1 MSDLRG
7 QVNGVNKAVVERARY
22 KRPFD
27 LVATLVA
34 CVLLAPV
41 LLPLCAAI
49 ALAIKL
55 EDRGSVFYVQKRLG
69 RWGRPFRM
77 FKFRTMVPNA
87 EDSTGPVLAGMRDLR
102 VTKVGKVLRAL
113 HLDEIPQLVNV
124 LRGDM
129 SLVGP
134 RPERPELAK
143 RIERLVPGF
152 SVRLCVKPGIA
163 GLAQVTK
170 DYHLRPR
177 NKLRYDNLYVAK
189 MSPWLDLKLLVRCV
203 WVAVRQGLGDLSRS
217 PADDGERR
225 PQRRG
230 LAEAGLSVGKV
241 GVAAHA
247 NGSSVSAASSDLSV
261 PPPPR
266 KSTHKAEVAPPNTA
280 SAT

>member
-1 MSDLRG
+1 MSELRS
-7 QVNGVNKAVVERARY
+7 QVNGADKAVVERARY

-27 LVATLVA
+27 LVVAVVA
-34 CVLLAPV
+34 CALLAPV
-41 LLPLCAAI
+41 LLLLCAAI
-49 ALAIKL
+49 SLAIKL
-55 EDRGSVFYVQKRLG
+55 EDRGCVFYVQKRLG
-69 RWGRPFRM
+69 RWGQPFLM

-87 EDSTGPVLAGMRDLR
+87 EDSTGPVWAGMEDLR
-102 VTKVGKVLRAL
+102 ITKVGKVLRAL

-124 LRGDM
+124 FRGEM

-143 RIERLVPGF
+143 RIERMVPGF

-177 NKLRYDNLYVAK
+177 DKLRYDNLYVAK

-203 WVAVRQGLGDLSRS
+203 WVAVRQGLADFSRGT
-217 PADDGERR
+217 AKNGLHHVRHRD
-225 PQRRG
+225 
-230 LAEAGLSVGKV
+230 LAEGGLSAGKI

-247 NGSSVSAASSDLSV
+247 NGSSAAASSDT
-261 PPPPR
+261 PPPPP
-266 KSTHKAEVAPPNTA
+266 EVAPPNTT
-280 SAT
+280 STR

>member
-1 MSDLRG
+1 M
-7 QVNGVNKAVVERARY
+7 
-22 KRPFD
+22 
-27 LVATLVA
+27 
-34 CVLLAPV
+34 

-69 RWGRPFRM
+69 RWGQPFRM

-102 VTKVGKVLRAL
+102 ITRVGKVLRAL
-113 HLDEIPQLVNV
+113 HLDEIPQIVNV

-203 WVAVRQGLGDLSRS
+203 WVAIRQGLGDLSRS

-225 PQRRG
+225 PQQR
-230 LAEAGLSVGKV
+230 GLSVGKV
-241 GVAAHA
+241 GVAAHT
-247 NGSSVSAASSDLSV
+247 NGSSVSAAASSDLSV
-261 PPPPR
+261 PPPPPPPPPP
-266 KSTHKAEVAPPNTA
+266 KHKAEVAPPNTA

>member
-7 QVNGVNKAVVERARY
+7 QVNGVDKAVVERARY
-22 KRPFD
+22 KQPFD
-27 LVATLVA
+27 LVATLIA

-77 FKFRTMVPNA
+77 FKFRTMVPDA

-102 VTKVGKVLRAL
+102 ITRVGKVLRAL
-113 HLDEIPQLVNV
+113 HLDEIPQIVNV
-124 LRGDM
+124 LKGDM

-143 RIERLVPGF
+143 RIERMVPGF

-203 WVAVRQGLGDLSRS
+203 WVAVRQGLGDLSRH
-217 PADDGERR
+217 PATSGERR
-225 PQRRG
+225 PRRHG
-230 LAEAGLSVGKV
+230 LAEAGLSTGKA

-247 NGSSVSAASSDLSV
+247 NGSSLSAASSD
-261 PPPPR
+261 PPPPPLQQ
-266 KSTHKAEVAPPNTA
+266 KAEVAPPNTA
-280 SAT
+280 SAN

>member
-1 MSDLRG
+1 MSELRS
-7 QVNGVNKAVVERARY
+7 QVNGAGTAVIEQAGY

-27 LVATLVA
+27 LAVTLVA
-34 CVLLAPV
+34 GTLLAPV
-41 LLPLCAAI
+41 LLPLCLAI

-55 EDRGSVFYVQKRLG
+55 EDRGRVFYAQERLG
-69 RWGRPFRM
+69 RWGQPFRM

-87 EDSTGPVLAGMRDLR
+87 EDATGPILAGARDLR
-102 VTKVGKVLRAL
+102 ITRVGRVLRAL
-113 HLDEIPQLVNV
+113 HLDEIPQILNV
-124 LRGDM
+124 FRGDM

-134 RPERPELAK
+134 RPERPELAR

-189 MSPWLDLKLLVRCV
+189 MSPWLDMKLLARCV
-203 WVAVRQGLGDLSRS
+203 WVALRQGLADLSWGNAKS
-217 PADDGERR
+217 DAAGVR
-225 PQRRG
+225 PRG
-230 LAEAGLSVGKV
+230 LVKGGLSVGKV

-247 NGSSVSAASSDLSV
+247 NGSAASV
-261 PPPPR
+261 PNGAPFPPPP
-266 KSTHKAEVAPPNTA
+266 PPQRS
-280 SAT
+280 SAAQQ

>member
-1 MSDLRG
+1 MSELRS
-7 QVNGVNKAVVERARY
+7 QVNGADKAVVERARY

-27 LVATLVA
+27 LVVAVVA
-34 CVLLAPV
+34 CALLAPV
-41 LLPLCAAI
+41 LLLLCAAI
-49 ALAIKL
+49 SLAIKL
-55 EDRGSVFYVQKRLG
+55 EDRGRVFYVQKRLG
-69 RWGRPFRM
+69 RWGQPFLM

-87 EDSTGPVLAGMRDLR
+87 EDLTGPVWAGMEDLR
-102 VTKVGKVLRAL
+102 ITKVGKVLRAL

-124 LRGDM
+124 FRGDM

-143 RIERLVPGF
+143 RIERMVPRF

-203 WVAVRQGLGDLSRS
+203 WVAVRQGLADFSRGT
-217 PADDGERR
+217 AKNGLRHV
-225 PQRRG
+225 QRRD
-230 LAEAGLSVGKV
+230 LAEGGLSAGKV

-247 NGSSVSAASSDLSV
+247 NGSAVSASSDMSMSS
-261 PPPPR
+261 PPI
-266 KSTHKAEVAPPNTA
+266 EVAPPKHH
-280 SAT
+280 